1 MPEKRERP
9 NYQSAF
15 NTYTV
20 IRELGKGGSGA
31 VYEVSDVDSQRY
43 ALKVID
49 PGRTSSQKLKRFKN
63 ETIFCLGNKHKNIV
77 TVIDHGRGPA
87 GEPFYVMPLY
97 PFTLQTV
104 MTEGIDHCR
113 VLPIFSQLLDGV
125 EAAHFKGITHRDLKP
140 QNILC
145 DSAKSTFV
153 IADFGIA
160 TFEEEDLYTIVE
172 TRQADRL
179 ANFQYAAPEQRAR
192 GRTVAHRADVYALGL
207 ILNEMFT
214 GEVLQG
220 TGFRTI
226 ASLAPD
232 YSYLDPVVE
241 NMVRQDPDQRPVIS
255 EVKKQLLARQEQFV
269 SLQKIDQLTRE
280 VVPEQTIDDPLV
292 RNPITLKAVDY
303 QAGELFFTLSQNPNP
318 EWIDAFHQQGNFSSF
333 LGEGPRTV
341 SFVRSIARIRSQ
353 PAHAQQ
359 QIDWFKEWLASAN
372 SLYAERVSRETALR
386 RREERLRL
394 EEEISAERERQDV
407 LSRIKW

>member
-1 MPEKRERP
+1 
-9 NYQSAF
+9 
-15 NTYTV
+15 
-20 IRELGKGGSGA
+20 
-31 VYEVSDVDSQRY
+31 
-43 ALKVID
+43 
-49 PGRTSSQKLKRFKN
+49 
-63 ETIFCLGNKHKNIV
+63 
-77 TVIDHGRGPA
+77 
-87 GEPFYVMPLY
+87 
-97 PFTLQTV
+97 
-104 MTEGIDHCR
+104 
-113 VLPIFSQLLDGV
+113 
-125 EAAHFKGITHRDLKP
+125 
-140 QNILC
+140 
-145 DSAKSTFV
+145 
-153 IADFGIA
+153 
-160 TFEEEDLYTIVE
+160 
-172 TRQADRL
+172 
-179 ANFQYAAPEQRAR
+179 
-192 GRTVAHRADVYALGL
+192 VAHRADVYALGL